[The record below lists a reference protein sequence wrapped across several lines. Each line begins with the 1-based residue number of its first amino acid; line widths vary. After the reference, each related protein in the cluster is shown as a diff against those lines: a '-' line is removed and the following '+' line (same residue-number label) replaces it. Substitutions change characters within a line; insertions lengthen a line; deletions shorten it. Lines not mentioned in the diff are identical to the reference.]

1 MSTLAIPIRE
11 PTFQC
16 HLVPVPELIFMYFN
30 SFFKIIN
37 ELEGLRWRQYR
48 DCNGEWTPVS
58 TNLAEGQMQLA
69 MEETEE
75 RKDRDAK
82 AIRSMVYNLTEE
94 SEWNNS

>member
-1 MSTLAIPIRE
+1 
-11 PTFQC
+11 
-16 HLVPVPELIFMYFN
+16 MYFN